1 MLERLFKYR
10 KVLARHQAAPLLEE
24 RERYLTYRAAQ
35 GSAHATLTYLAGKL
49 LIIAQAIPLRGEDRI
64 AAAEIERAAVR
75 SVEPGQDRPC
85 SEDSRAPRRVFIRIA
100 TQWLRFLD
108 RLQTPAVKIAAFSPQ
123 IAEFSAA
130 MRDERGLAL
139 KTVHTYE
146 WFIGQF
152 CDWFDSQHRPFAA
165 VSVDDVDTFL
175 AARGQR
181 WCRIS
186 VATAAKA
193 LRTFFRYAESQQWC
207 RAGIAATIE
216 SPRLFKQETLP
227 DGPDWRVVQELIA
240 QTDTDQARDIRDRAI
255 VMLLAIYGLRSGEVA
270 QLELEQLDWSQQ
282 RLTVR
287 RSKQRLTQEYPLIP
301 VLGMALA
308 DYLKAV
314 RPRSTRREVFLTL
327 RAPVCPLSAGALYH
341 LTRTRL
347 ARLGYVGP
355 HYGPHTLRHACAAH
369 LVAQQL
375 SLKEIGDHLGHRS
388 TDATRTYA
396 KVDLKGLREVARFD
410 LGELL

>member
-49 LIIAQAIPLRGEDRI
+49 LISAQAIPLRGEDRI

-75 SVEPGQDRPC
+75 SVKPGQDRPC

-100 TQWLRFLD
+100 TEWLRFLD
-108 RLQTPAVKIAAFSPQ
+108 RLQTPAVKIAALTPQ

-152 CDWFDSQHRPFAA
+152 CDWFDGQHRPFAA

-186 VATAAKA
+186 VATAAQA

-207 RAGIAATIE
+207 RAGIA
-216 SPRLFKQETLP
+216 
-227 DGPDWRVVQELIA
+227 D
-240 QTDTDQARDIRDRAI
+240 
-255 VMLLAIYGLRSGEVA
+255 
-270 QLELEQLDWSQQ
+270 
-282 RLTVR
+282 
-287 RSKQRLTQEYPLIP
+287 
-301 VLGMALA
+301 A
-308 DYLKAV
+308 D
-314 RPRSTRREVFLTL
+314 
-327 RAPVCPLSAGALYH
+327 LS
-341 LTRTRL
+341 
-347 ARLGYVGP
+347 
-355 HYGPHTLRHACAAH
+355 
-369 LVAQQL
+369 
-375 SLKEIGDHLGHRS
+375 E
-388 TDATRTYA
+388 
-396 KVDLKGLREVARFD
+396 E
-410 LGELL
+410 